1 MIDTNIYLSEHF
13 TIREAEGSTRAKEL
27 GIDNTMPSIYF
38 GNAQNLAR
46 FVLEPI
52 RLAYGKPFSPSSWF
66 RSEELNKIIGGAH
79 GSQHCIGQAADITVP
94 TVSVMALCEYIRDN
108 LSYDQLINENQ
119 RWVHVSFCKNN
130 NRKQV
135 LHKTETG
142 YAEGLE

>member
-1 MIDTNIYLSEHF
+1 MNISAHFSIDEV
-13 TIREAEGSTRAKEL
+13 EGSTRAKEL
-27 GIDNTMPSIYF
+27 GIDNIMPSIYF

-52 RLAYGKPFSPSSWF
+52 RLHYGKPFSPSSWF
-66 RSEELNKIIGGAH
+66 RSEALNKVIGGAH
-79 GSQHCIGQAADITVP
+79 GSQHCLGQAADITVP
-94 TVSVMALCEYIRDN
+94 NVSVMALCEYIRDN
-108 LSYDQLINENQ
+108 LLYDQLINENGQ
-119 RWVHVSFCKNN
+119 WAHVSFCKDN